1 MGSRQED
8 VQKREVGKAALAR
21 SPVPSGDT
29 SALRD
34 SIESLEAP
42 ESMPVSPAPVVAFV
56 DGKRVNTLYVLLRH
70 PMFLITEDSGTHETS
85 RVYVTPR
92 EIRIGDRIGN
102 KLGSGVV
109 SQVSFSRRDGLTVT
123 TSRGTMH
130 SPVTDCQ
137 VTWIPE

>member
-1 MGSRQED
+1 MGARQED
-8 VQKREVGKAALAR
+8 VQGRGYREALIAGG
-21 SPVPSGDT
+21 PVPSGDT
-29 SALRD
+29 KPLRD

-42 ESMPVSPAPVVAFV
+42 ESMPVAAAPVVAYV

-85 RVYVTPR
+85 RVYVTPK
-92 EIRIGDRIGN
+92 EIRIGDRQGN
-102 KLGSGVV
+102 RLGPGVV
-109 SQVSFSRRDGLTVT
+109 SQVSFSRRDGLTVV
-123 TSRGTMH
+123 TSRGHMH